1 MLNLLNLKIIK
12 FDILLIKNLEN
23 LKTCTLRILVVPR
36 TCLNPAQLGSPEA
49 CSCVNLNI
57 DMVWLH
63 TNINGLGW
71 N

>member
-36 TCLNPAQLGSPEA
+36 TCFITIVLIRST
-49 CSCVNLNI
+49 
-57 DMVWLH
+57 H
-63 TNINGLGW
+63 TPTLAGFFYHYCFG
-71 N
+71 